1 MPLPKPA
8 NFKETMS
15 RDSDLH
21 RRKRRRNLALLAA
34 LICLMGVFYLVTL
47 VRIQAG
53 LGGAG

>member
-1 MPLPKPA
+1 MPLPKPS
-8 NFKETMS
+8 NFKETMA

-34 LICLMGVFYLVTL
+34 LVCLMGVFYLVTV

-53 LGGAG
+53 LGAAG